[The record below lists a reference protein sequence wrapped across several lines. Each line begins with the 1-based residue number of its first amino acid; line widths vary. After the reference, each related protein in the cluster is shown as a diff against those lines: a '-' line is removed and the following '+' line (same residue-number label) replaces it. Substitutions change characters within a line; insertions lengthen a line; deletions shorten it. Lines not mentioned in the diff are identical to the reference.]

1 MVALCQGT
9 LAKLR
14 SNSDYFRSAAAG
26 GDRLIDVFH
35 VRIHAA
41 KLALALWPAFAQRS
55 DGARLD
61 DLEKVEPCRG
71 ADVLALSGVKPFEAR
86 LHRRDICAGICK
98 VAIAAR

>member
-1 MVALCQGT
+1 MLKRFLFAFIAFIGLIVP
-9 LAKLR
+9 
-14 SNSDYFRSAAAG
+14 AA
-26 GDRLIDVFH
+26 F
-35 VRIHAA
+35 
-41 KLALALWPAFAQRS
+41 ALALWPAFAQRS